1 MYDQEFKFFMKKI
14 IFLLTACI
22 LSISLSAQTKV
33 MKTDAGYQLMRN
45 GKPYYV
51 KGVGGQKNLDKAI
64 AIGANSLRTWGIE
77 NAQQILDEA
86 QEKGMT
92 VMLGLWMQHERHG
105 FDYNNKKKV
114 KKQLDHFKSV
124 VRQFKDHPALLMWGI
139 GNELNLFYKNP
150 ACWDAV
156 EELAQYIHQVDPNH
170 PATTVTAGINKEV
183 ITEIKKRTP
192 SIDLLCVNT
201 YGDIVNIAN
210 VKKFGWNGAY
220 MITEWGPN
228 GHWESPK
235 TKWNASIEQTSQEK
249 KESYYTRYKKY
260 IEPNKNYCL
269 GNYVFLWGAKQE
281 YTETWYGLFTKDNK
295 VTECIDAVEM
305 AFTGKDPRK
314 PAPTLKDITLNNKR
328 AKDNIHLTS
337 ENFYRANVASAIG
350 INMKETK
357 SLGNKAKYSWR
368 ILREST
374 DKKAGGDSEEAAQSV
389 LTRIKNKKSKQIE
402 FRAPRDPGA
411 YRLFV
416 SVTFN
421 GKVAYA
427 NVPFYVDKRSESDGA
442 ARFLKFKQYD
452 MNSFEDEL

>member
-1 MYDQEFKFFMKKI
+1 MNKI
-14 IFLLTACI
+14 IFLLTC
-22 LSISLSAQTKV
+22 SFFSLAINAQTNII
-33 MKTDAGYQLMRN
+33 KTDTGYTMMRN

-51 KGVGGQKNLDKAI
+51 KGVGGDKNLDKAI
-64 AIGANSLRTWGIE
+64 AIGANSIRTWGID
-77 NAQQILDEA
+77 NAQDALDRA
-86 QEKGMT
+86 HAKGMT

-105 FDYNNKKKV
+105 FDYNNEKKV
-114 KKQLDHFKSV
+114 KRQFEHFKKV
-124 VRQFKDHPALLMWGI
+124 ILQFKDHPALLTWGI

-150 ACWDAV
+150 KCWDAV
-156 EELAQYIHQVDPNH
+156 EDLAKFIHKVDPNH

-183 ITEIKKRTP
+183 IKEIIKRTP

-201 YGDIVNIAN
+201 YGDITNIAN

-220 MITEWGPN
+220 MVTEWGPN

-235 TKWNASIEQTSQEK
+235 TKWDASMEQSSKEK

-269 GNYVFLWGAKQE
+269 GSYVFLWGAKQE
-281 YTETWYGLFTKDNK
+281 YTETWYGLFTKDNE

-305 AFTGKDPRK
+305 AFKGGNPDK
-314 PAPTLKDITLNNKR
+314 PSPTLNDIRINKLQ
-328 AKDNIHLTS
+328 AKDNIHLKS
-337 ENFYRANVASAIG
+337 EDFYTANVKTAIG
-350 INMKETK
+350 INMTETK
-357 SLGNKAKYSWR
+357 AIGNKAKYTWR

-374 DKKAGGDSEEAAQSV
+374 DKKAGGDAEEAASSV
-389 LTRIKNKKSKQIE
+389 LTRIKNKKSNRIE

-416 SVTFN
+416 SVTYN
-421 GKVAYA
+421 DKVAYA
-427 NVPFYVDKRSESDGA
+427 NVPFYVDERSAKDGE

-452 MNSFEDEL
+452 MNSFDND